1 MSFRKE
7 KKIRLTYGDF
17 FKIQN
22 EMISKGFVELHP
34 TRIVNSLYFDNENL
48 SFFVDS
54 EEGVLPR
61 KKIRVRWY
69 DDDFNFTKE
78 TKISS
83 IEGRYKSTKSSLHFT
98 NLNDLYERE
107 FFDRSYGRLKPKLYV
122 SYEREYLQLN
132 SIRLTFDKNI
142 TYKFYKTNF
151 EFELRDNEC
160 VMEIKVSENCS
171 DDYINKFI
179 IYPTSRFSKY
189 SRGVLISK
197 NGF

>member
-1 MSFRKE
+1 MNAIKTIKTEEARD
-7 KKIRLTYGDF
+7 TPTV
-17 FKIQN
+17 FK
-22 EMISKGFVELHP
+22 M
-34 TRIVNSLYFDNENL
+34 
-48 SFFVDS
+48 
-54 EEGVLPR
+54 
-61 KKIRVRWY
+61 
-69 DDDFNFTKE
+69 
-78 TKISS
+78 
-83 IEGRYKSTKSSLHFT
+83 IEGRFKSTKSSLDLT
-98 NLNDLYERE
+98 NLNDLYGSE
-107 FFDRSYGRLKPKLYV
+107 FFDKSYGRLKPKLYV
-122 SYEREYLQLN
+122 SYEREYLKLN

-179 IYPTSRFSKY
+179 VYNTSRFSKY

>member
-1 MSFRKE
+1 M
-7 KKIRLTYGDF
+7 
-17 FKIQN
+17 
-22 EMISKGFVELHP
+22 
-34 TRIVNSLYFDNENL
+34 
-48 SFFVDS
+48 
-54 EEGVLPR
+54 
-61 KKIRVRWY
+61 
-69 DDDFNFTKE
+69 
-78 TKISS
+78 
-83 IEGRYKSTKSSLHFT
+83 
-98 NLNDLYERE
+98 NDLYGSE
-107 FFDRSYGRLKPKLYV
+107 FFDKSYGRLKPKLYV
-122 SYEREYLQLN
+122 SYEREYLKLN

-179 IYPTSRFSKY
+179 VYNTSRFSKY